1 MIELAE
7 ARRQLLAACPTIR
20 PVELQV
26 VDAAGCVL
34 AADVSAATAVP
45 PFDNSSVDGYAVR
58 SADVPVASPERP
70 IRLRVLG
77 TVLAGA
83 VAGSPVEAGTTWK
96 VMTGAPVPAGAD
108 AVVLVERSSA
118 SRERPLG
125 APGDT
130 VELFAPARP
139 GAGIRR
145 TGSDLA
151 AGELVLAAG
160 AALRPAHLGVL
171 ASVGVQKVSVYP
183 RLRVGVLVTGDE
195 LVTDGQ
201 PLRPGQIYESNRAM
215 LLALVRQVNCEPI
228 DLGVAR
234 DDLAGLQ
241 ARLAGAVAECDVVL
255 TSGGVSMGDA
265 DPVKAVLDRLGRLNW
280 LQVAIRPAKPFAF
293 GVLDGPT
300 LLLGL
305 PGNPVS
311 SLVSFE
317 LLAAPALR
325 HMMGHR
331 DPFPATV
338 RAIADAD
345 FGPPHHDG
353 RTGYLR
359 AIAAFGPDGRLHVR
373 PVSRQDSHQL
383 SASAGATA
391 LARVPPGGQP
401 AAGDE
406 VDVLMLGWPK
416 Q

>member
-7 ARRQLLAACPTIR
+7 ARRQLLAACPVIR
-20 PVELQV
+20 PVELHV
-26 VDAAGCVL
+26 ADAAGCVL

-58 SADVPVASPERP
+58 SADVQAASAERP
-70 IRLRVLG
+70 VRLGVQG
-77 TVLAGA
+77 TVLAGT
-83 VAGSPVEAGTTWK
+83 VADTGVEAGSTWK
-96 VMTGAPVPAGAD
+96 VMTGAPLPDGAD
-108 AVVLVERSSA
+108 AVIMVERSSA
-118 SRERPLG
+118 SREQPLG

-130 VELFAPARP
+130 VELYAPARP

-145 TGSDLA
+145 TGSDVA
-151 AGELVLAAG
+151 AGEQVLTAG
-160 AALRPAHLGVL
+160 VVLRPAHLGVL

-195 LVTDGQ
+195 LVTDGA
-201 PLRPGQIYESNRAM
+201 PLLPGQIYESNRAM
-215 LLALVRQVNCEPI
+215 LMALVRQVNCEPI

-241 ARLAGAVAECDVVL
+241 SRLAGAIAECDVVL

-265 DPVKAVLDRLGRLNW
+265 DPVKAVLERLGRLNW

-325 HMMGHR
+325 HMMGR
-331 DPFPATV
+331 SEPFPTTV

-345 FGPPHHDG
+345 FGAPHHDG

-359 AIAAFGPDGRLHVR
+359 AIAEFGPDGRLHVR
-373 PVSRQDSHQL
+373 PVARQDSHQL
-383 SASAGATA
+383 SASAGANA
-391 LARVPPGGQP
+391 LAQVPSGAQP
-401 AAGDE
+401 VAGDE
-406 VDVLMLGWPK
+406 IDVLLLT
-416 Q
+416 

>member
-7 ARRQLLAACPTIR
+7 ARRQLLAACPVIR
-20 PVELQV
+20 PVELHV
-26 VDAAGCVL
+26 SDAAGCVL

-58 SADVPVASPERP
+58 SADVQSASTERP
-70 IRLRVLG
+70 VRLEVLG
-77 TVLAGA
+77 TVLAGT
-83 VAGSPVEAGTTWK
+83 VAGSAVEAGTTWK
-96 VMTGAPVPAGAD
+96 VMTGAPLPAGAD
-108 AVVLVERSSA
+108 AVVMVERSSA
-118 SRERPLG
+118 SREHPLG
-125 APGDT
+125 AQGDI
-130 VELFAPARP
+130 VELYAPARA
-139 GAGIRR
+139 GAGVRR
-145 TGSDLA
+145 TGSDVA
-151 AGELVLAAG
+151 SGQLVLSAG
-160 AALRPAHLGVL
+160 TALRPAQLGVL

-195 LVTDGQ
+195 LVTDGA
-201 PLRPGQIYESNRAM
+201 PLLPGQIYESNRAM
-215 LLALVRQVNCEPI
+215 LMALVRQVNCEPV

-234 DDLAGLQ
+234 DELAGLQ
-241 ARLAGAVAECDVVL
+241 SRLAGAIAECDVVL

-265 DPVKAVLDRLGRLNW
+265 DPVKAVLERLGRLNW

-331 DPFPATV
+331 EPFPTTV
-338 RAIADAD
+338 RAIADGD
-345 FGPPHHDG
+345 FGAPHHDG

-359 AIAAFGPDGRLHVR
+359 VNAEFGPDGRLHVR
-373 PVSRQDSHQL
+373 PVNRQDSHQL
-383 SASAGATA
+383 SASAGANA
-391 LARVPPGGQP
+391 LVRVPPGAQP
-401 AAGDE
+401 VAGDE
-406 VDVLMLGWPK
+406 VDVLLLS
-416 Q
+416 

>member
-7 ARRQLLAACPTIR
+7 ARRQLLAACP
-20 PVELQV
+20 PVSPAELHV
-26 VDAAGCVL
+26 ADAAGCVL

-58 SADVPVASPERP
+58 SADVRAAAPERP
-70 IRLRVLG
+70 VPLTVLG

-83 VAGSPVEAGTTWK
+83 VASSPVLAGTTWK
-96 VMTGAPVPAGAD
+96 VMTGAPLPAGAD
-108 AVVLVERSSA
+108 AVVMVERSSA
-118 SRERPLG
+118 SGQRPKG
-125 APGDT
+125 QPGDQ
-130 VELFAPARP
+130 VELFAAAAP
-139 GAGIRR
+139 GAGIRLA
-145 TGSDLA
+145 GSDV
-151 AGELVLAAG
+151 AGGERVLAAG
-160 AALRPAHLGVL
+160 TVLRPAHLGVL
-171 ASVGVQKVSVYP
+171 ASVGVPKISVYP

-195 LVTDGQ
+195 LVADGQ
-201 PLRPGQIYESNRAM
+201 PLQPGQIYESNRAM
-215 LLALVRQVNCEPI
+215 LMALVRRVNCEPV

-234 DDLAGLQ
+234 DDPAGLQ
-241 ARLAGAVAECDVVL
+241 SRLAGAISECDVVL

-331 DPFPATV
+331 QPFPPTV
-338 RAIADAD
+338 RAIAEAG
-345 FGPPHHDG
+345 FGAPHADG

-359 AIAAFGPDGRLHVR
+359 ATAEFGPDGRLRVR
-373 PVSRQDSHQL
+373 PVARQDSHQL
-383 SASAGATA
+383 SASAGANA
-391 LARVPPGGQP
+391 LAQVPAGSQP
-401 AAGDE
+401 HAGDE
-406 VDVLMLGWPK
+406 VDIVLLS
-416 Q
+416 